1 MWNKRPSAHNVA
13 DESGDMEARD
23 CEEAYQKALDAAAR
37 QLACRALSQKQLRDR
52 LLAKGFAEDAAE
64 YAVAWLLARGLLND
78 EAFAAGVTRSYEKRG
93 YGENRIR
100 QELRR
105 RGVDRDA
112 ADEALEQHMPDL
124 AKMAA
129 LLDKRL
135 HGDLTDRRE
144 VDKAIAALQRRGYR
158 WDDIRAAIRAYG
170 ADAGDDGSE
179 A

>member
-1 MWNKRPSAHNVA
+1 MWNKRPAAHNMA
-13 DESGDMEARD
+13 DESGGIDARS
-23 CEEAYQKALDAAAR
+23 CEEAYRKALDTAAR
-37 QLACRALSQKQLRDR
+37 QLACRALSQKQLQDR

-64 YAVAWLLARGLLND
+64 YAVAWLAARGLLND

-112 ADEALEQHMPDL
+112 ADEALTQHTPDL
-124 AKMAA
+124 AQMTA

-135 HGDLTDRRE
+135 RGDLSDRRE

-158 WDDIRAAIRAYG
+158 WDDIRAALRDYG
-170 ADAGDDGSE
+170 AEVGDGFSE